1 LIEAV
6 IDPIV
11 NQLLAMGYTGIY
23 AIMFLAGSVLPVPW
37 ELILLP
43 IGSYGYDPF
52 YASILAGLGASLGA
66 SVGFYLGQIIGRP
79 ILIKYGKYALILEN
93 DIIKG
98 EKWINKWGAPTTL
111 LLRSLQY
118 MPYKTYNF
126 IAGLSKMNF
135 KSYMILTII
144 GTTFRCAYMIYLG
157 KITNINPTTTI
168 IITII
173 IVLVTFILPLA
184 RKNKTITQQNLKSE
198 IQ

>member
-1 LIEAV
+1 
-6 IDPIV
+6 
-11 NQLLAMGYTGIY
+11 MGYSGIY
-23 AIMFLAGSVLPVPW
+23 TIMFLAGSILPIPW

-43 IGSYGYDPF
+43 LGSSGYDPF

-79 ILIKYGKYALILEN
+79 ILIKYGKYALIQEN
-93 DIIKG
+93 DIIKS
-98 EKWINKWGAPTTL
+98 EKWINKWGAPATL

-126 IAGLSKMNF
+126 IAGLSKMDF
-135 KSYMILTII
+135 KSYMALTII

-173 IVLVTFILPLA
+173 ILIAGLLIPITRKDWSKLPP
-184 RKNKTITQQNLKSE
+184 NIS
-198 IQ
+198 